1 MLGLS
6 EDCIVAVF
14 KRRKPMS
21 TQHKDINKEQEAS
34 GSIFTEDT
42 MQHIQAPPPESFPK
56 PPQRPPRTNRTYWF
70 AAAAAIVV
78 VALIFSVF
86 ALVFSLQGQ
95 RPSNQATPTATTKA
109 TSTTTPGSTV
119 TPTPGTV
126 DTTPT
131 PAPGVVPGP
140 QPGPATVSDPAY
152 WDRILGTAGT
162 NGKVESV
169 SFANILGNPTLQAVV
184 TVRHSDA
191 KSTLDV
197 YVFDKITSAKP
208 TQLFKMQ
215 GLVKGDAKISYYNT
229 VMTAEVDL
237 NSPVNA
243 GKSSGQWTRD
253 IFREFAWD
261 RGEGTLVQI
270 AFPGIFPDLTRYQA
284 EADQAQVNQGHQPW
298 KLSATMTAQAFGA
311 NLLHWDPNAPA
322 TLVSG
327 GGAKDTQAVVSLKDT
342 SPGGSAITLTMA
354 RLEGNANGGIW
365 IVTSVETAGLS
376 ITQPQSADIIH
387 SSTTVTGTG
396 SAFEGVIGKV
406 TILDHLYTNIGQATV
421 HGKTGNGSTTFS
433 TTVTSKP
440 TFKAGIEEG
449 LVLPTSE
456 NNAAGGVAGAVIVKV
471 LIQQ

>member
-1 MLGLS
+1 MVSKGNAQSLSATSLLRGLIMRILSYQRLLSIAGMLLGL
-6 EDCIVAVF
+6 
-14 KRRKPMS
+14 
-21 TQHKDINKEQEAS
+21 TLLL
-34 GSIFTEDT
+34 
-42 MQHIQAPPPESFPK
+42 
-56 PPQRPPRTNRTYWF
+56 
-70 AAAAAIVV
+70 AACGGGTTGNSATT
-78 VALIFSVF
+78 
-86 ALVFSLQGQ
+86 
-95 RPSNQATPTATTKA
+95 TPTAHPQDTATTGVGGL
-109 TSTTTPGSTV
+109 TPS
-119 TPTPGTV
+119 PGI
-126 DTTPT
+126 
-131 PAPGVVPGP
+131 GLGP
-140 QPGPATVSDPAY
+140 QACPDAVKNPTY
-152 WDRILGTAGT
+152 WDSLIPTQP
-162 NGKVESV
+162 NVSKVESV
-169 SFANILGNPTLQAVV
+169 TCGYLKGVPELQALV
-184 TVRHSDA
+184 TVRYDGTGSI
-191 KSTLDV
+191 LDV
-197 YVFDKITSAKP
+197 YVYDNITSATP
-208 TQLFKMQ
+208 SQIFKLQ
-215 GLVKGDAKISYYNT
+215 GLSKGSAKISGYNT
-229 VMTAEVDL
+229 VLTSEVDQ
-237 NSPVNA
+237 NSSVNSNQPDA
-243 GKSSGQWTRD
+243 NLTADLS
-253 IFREFAWD
+253 REFKWSDGA
-261 RGEGTLVQI
+261 GTLVQI

-376 ITQPQSADIIH
+376 ITQPQNADIIH

-396 SAFEGVIGKV
+396 NAFEGVIGKV

-449 LVLPTSE
+449 LVLLTSE